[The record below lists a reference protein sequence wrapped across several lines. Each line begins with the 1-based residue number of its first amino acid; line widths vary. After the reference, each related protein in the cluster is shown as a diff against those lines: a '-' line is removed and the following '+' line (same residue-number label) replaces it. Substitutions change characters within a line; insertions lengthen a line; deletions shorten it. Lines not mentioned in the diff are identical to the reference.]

1 MMVMMQYILALLLLL
16 VAVLA
21 FMVYKLRADM
31 RHVRK
36 SERMKKVFLENIHH
50 EIRVPLKVFHSLS
63 ETVGKDDLY
72 LSKNEKRN
80 IADQL
85 LYNANLIGTLLDEVM
100 MFSDSSE
107 SGHLLQIESFSPNAL
122 CRRCLEANMNSIY
135 HCKRVK
141 LQFNRELRDEFFVNS
156 DRHLVELIINKL
168 IINACKFTEEGTVTV
183 GCNTTT
189 HTDRLTIYVSD
200 TGKGIP
206 EARMSNLF
214 SYFDEPDDLQDEAE
228 LDLSICRRIA
238 EKLGGELLYDVA
250 YQDGTRLELI
260 LPLR

>member
-1 MMVMMQYILALLLLL
+1 
-16 VAVLA
+16 
-21 FMVYKLRADM
+21 
-31 RHVRK
+31 
-36 SERMKKVFLENIHH
+36 
-50 EIRVPLKVFHSLS
+50 
-63 ETVGKDDLY
+63 
-72 LSKNEKRN
+72 
-80 IADQL
+80 
-85 LYNANLIGTLLDEVM
+85 
-100 MFSDSSE
+100 
-107 SGHLLQIESFSPNAL
+107 
-122 CRRCLEANMNSIY
+122 MNSIY

-156 DRHLVELIINKL
+156 DRHLVELIVNKL

-189 HTDRLTIYVSD
+189 HADRLTIYVCD

>member
-50 EIRVPLKVFHSLS
+50 EIRVPLKVFQSLS

-100 MFSDSSE
+100 MFSDTSE

-135 HCKRVK
+135 
-141 LQFNRELRDEFFVNS
+141 
-156 DRHLVELIINKL
+156 
-168 IINACKFTEEGTVTV
+168 
-183 GCNTTT
+183 
-189 HTDRLTIYVSD
+189 
-200 TGKGIP
+200 
-206 EARMSNLF
+206 
-214 SYFDEPDDLQDEAE
+214 
-228 LDLSICRRIA
+228 IA
-238 EKLGGELLYDVA
+238 SA
-250 YQDGTRLELI
+250 
-260 LPLR
+260 